1 MSFKVSI
8 ALSATAILASLSLIG
23 GCGRS
28 HAAAAAVPSEAAPEI
43 TAAQVIAQPLHHFQE
58 FTGTLQAVD
67 VVAVHARVSGYV
79 DGVHFVEGARVRRGE
94 LLFQIDPRPFQLEV
108 DRLAAELKRGE
119 SKLDFAN
126 AGRARA
132 DRLWSQ
138 NAIAR
143 EEFEQQTSAQ
153 TEAEADVA
161 SIRAQLGAAKLNL
174 EFTQVRS
181 PIDGRVSRAIITPGN
196 LVSSA
201 DVLTNV
207 VSDAPIY
214 AYFDTDEA
222 TYLKFA
228 RQVAP
233 DGAAAHAGATASG
246 NAAHGAHQGT
256 PVYLGLQGETGYPH
270 EGHLDFVD
278 NQVDARSGTIR
289 ARAVFDNGDGRFT
302 PGLFARIKL
311 VSRDAYDAVLI
322 DERAIGTD
330 LGKKYV
336 LVLKPDSTL
345 EYRPIEL
352 GPDVDGLRVVEQGL
366 KADDVIVVNGLQ
378 HVMPGIKVRASL
390 VSMDSHR
397 AGLDQVAAGPANLSV
412 PLTPNAVAA
421 ANLPAN
427 GGSRPT
433 ASLVLGATQ
442 PR

>member
-1 MSFKVSI
+1 MSTHVSL
-8 ALSATAILASLSLIG
+8 ALSATAILASLSLLG
-23 GCGRS
+23 GCSGS
-28 HAAAAAVPSEAAPEI
+28 HAAAAPTVEAAPEI

-79 DGVHFVEGARVRRGE
+79 DSVQFVEGARVRRDQ

-108 DRLAAELKRGE
+108 DRLGAELKRSE
-119 SKLDFAN
+119 SKLEFAN

-132 DRLWSQ
+132 DRLWAQ

-143 EEFEQQTSAQ
+143 EEFEQLTSAQ
-153 TEAEADVA
+153 AEAEADVA
-161 SIRAQLGAAKLNL
+161 SIRAQLGTARLNL
-174 EFTQVRS
+174 EFTHVRS

-228 RQVAP
+228 RQVAL
-233 DGAAAHAGATASG
+233 DAETRGNASG
-246 NAAHGAHQGT
+246 HGARGARQGS
-256 PVYLGLQGETGYPH
+256 PVYLGLAGETGYPH
-270 EGHLDFVD
+270 EGHLDFLD
-278 NQVDARSGTIR
+278 NQVDAHSGTIR
-289 ARAVFDNGDGRFT
+289 ARAVFDNSDGRFT

-311 VSRDAYDAVLI
+311 VSLDAYDAVLI

-352 GPDVDGLRVVEQGL
+352 GPNVDGLRVVEQGL
-366 KADDVIVVNGLQ
+366 KADDVVVVNGLQ

-390 VSMDSHR
+390 VGMDSQR
-397 AGLDQVAAGPANLSV
+397 AGLEQVAAGPATS
-412 PLTPNAVAA
+412 PNPAASSAVAD
-421 ANLPAN
+421 ANSSS
-427 GGSRPT
+427 GGARRATALLLHGDSR
-433 ASLVLGATQ
+433 V
-442 PR
+442 R